1 MTSAR
6 LPMLGFASLVA
17 LASAGCAQNA
27 ILELYIE
34 VPPVDTLIDGSE
46 AGAVRI
52 SAGRGVMVDPAVSTR
67 IHGLDTNRGVI
78 ALAIDRRGGDVDSI
92 TVEVTYCEN
101 DVNVDTCGT
110 VIGVERLTITQPFYT
125 GANTCFFRQ
134 LSNATPYVLASPR
147 TVGACEVG
155 GCLSAGLDN
164 INFCGVEG
172 SPTTHFCNTTRNGD
186 FCDTLRSSLSARILQ

>member
-6 LPMLGFASLVA
+6 MPMFGLALLVA

-27 ILELYIE
+27 ILELYIA
-34 VPPVDTLIDGSE
+34 VPPVGTLIDGDE

-52 SAGRGVMVDPAVSTR
+52 SAGRGVMVDPAISTR
-67 IHGLDTNRGVI
+67 VYGLDTDRGVI
-78 ALAIDRRGGDVDSI
+78 ALAIDRRGGDVDTISI
-92 TVEVTYCEN
+92 DITYCDN
-101 DVNVDTCGT
+101 GVDVDTCGT
-110 VIGVERLTITQPFYT
+110 VIGVEHLVIRRPFYT
-125 GANTCFFRQ
+125 GVNTCYFRR
-134 LSNATPYVLASPR
+134 LSNATPYVLASPQ

-172 SPTTHFCNTTRNGD
+172 SPTTHFCNTTLNGD

>member
-52 SAGRGVMVDPAVSTR
+52 SAGRGVMVDPAISTR
-67 IHGLDTNRGVI
+67 VHGLDTDRGVI
-78 ALAIDRRGGDVDSI
+78 ALAIDRRGGDVASI

-110 VIGVERLTITQPFYT
+110 VIGVERLTITRPFYT
-125 GANTCFFRQ
+125 GVNTCYFRR
-134 LSNATPYVLASPR
+134 LSNATPYVLASPQ
-147 TVGACEVG
+147 TIGASEVG
-155 GCLSAGLDN
+155 GGVGVAVPCLSL
-164 INFCGVEG
+164 C
-172 SPTTHFCNTTRNGD
+172 
-186 FCDTLRSSLSARILQ
+186 